1 MNNNAARRTYPY
13 NFLWEACIR
22 LGNGRGFIS
31 DYALI
36 AEGALDQ
43 DERDRWIPARAVCN
57 A

>member
-13 NFLWEACIR
+13 NVLWEACIR